1 MSLSF
6 NNIQFD
12 YNSTVIISYLLIS
25 LGAWFLNIITRG
37 LSNKLLFTSYRSSP
51 FNPLTYI
58 RMFTHS
64 IGHKD
69 LDHLIS
75 NFLYIL
81 LIGPMI
87 EEKYG
92 SINLLVMLLIT
103 SFIIALYNII
113 FDDYIITGASGN
125 VYMLIV
131 LSSFSNISEGKI
143 PITVLLICTF
153 YVITEIKKKIL
164 EGNKKIY
171 HDGHLIG
178 AICGLAFGF
187 LFLKY
192 PDGIFSLLKGML
204 KL

>member
-1 MSLSF
+1 MNFDF
-6 NNIQFD
+6 NSIKFD
-12 YNSTVIISYLLIS
+12 YNSIVIISYLLIS
-25 LGAWFLNIITRG
+25 LGAWLLNIITRG

-51 FNPLTYI
+51 LNPLTYL

-81 LIGPMI
+81 LVGPMI

-103 SFIIALYNII
+103 SLVIALFNII
-113 FDDYIITGASGN
+113 FNDYIITGASGN

-143 PITVLLICTF
+143 PITVILICIF
-153 YVITEIKKKIL
+153 YVISEIKKSLL

-178 AICGLAFGF
+178 ALCGLLFGF

-192 PDGIFSLLKGML
+192 PDGITTIVRSFL

>member
-1 MSLSF
+1 MNFDF
-6 NNIQFD
+6 NSIKFD
-12 YNSTVIISYLLIS
+12 YNSIVIISYLLIS
-25 LGAWFLNIITRG
+25 LGAWLLNIITRG

-51 FNPLTYI
+51 LNPLTYL

-81 LIGPMI
+81 LVGPMI

-103 SFIIALYNII
+103 SLVIALFNII
-113 FDDYIITGASGN
+113 FNDYIITGASGN

-143 PITVLLICTF
+143 PITVILICIF
-153 YVITEIKKKIL
+153 YVISEIKKSLL

-178 AICGLAFGF
+178 AICGLLFGF

-192 PDGIFSLLKGML
+192 PDGITTIVRSFL